1 MVDFVTYSQ
10 FESILTLRVLLGIGI
25 VYLMYQFAIRNPTD
39 YDTPYRRKMRHVYG
53 WICVAGAVG
62 FIFLAVAG
70 PFPYSL
76 PWYYLN
82 LYGTVSPN
90 EDALLYGI
98 SSDMI
103 VRAPGTHYVWGRM
116 TFEQWAMCSSISGV
130 LEWAALAVYAF
141 AMKRSSVKWF
151 AKLRKAIGYILLIIL
166 PAQINNLHYFDVYE
180 LIPLAI
186 YVLVVYLLVRTYR
199 WDNQEPKLPEE
210 AEHGHIQDFSIES
223 PAEAIEPVGEKKSC
237 NFEILHS
244 VKVLWV
250 VSALCGV
257 LAVLFAIL
265 ADNSFEWT
273 RTRYG
278 YNEWVRTSSS
288 EAYTVWYLIFAIF
301 AVVILAVAI
310 LRTMKKVRVS
320 SSNTKALKLFQY
332 MAWSLFAEYVL
343 HILVLLPALPLSR
356 YDFDN
361 LFIFLGV
368 FGAYLCFVRIPCMV
382 YVYNQTQKEGNRF
395 YLIPHWLKEFINS
408 YAESE
413 APMRAML
420 AFVMYPLFYLCMFP
434 GGVFALCYLIPAII
448 IYVIAFFIMWVVRG
462 TKEQVSK

>member
-82 LYGTVSPN
+82 LYGTVSPS

-98 SSDMI
+98 SSNMV
-103 VRAPGTHYVWGRM
+103 VRAPGEHYVWGRL

-151 AKLRKAIGYILLIIL
+151 AKLRKAIGYILLIVL
-166 PAQINNLHYFDVYE
+166 PAQVNSLHYFDVYE
-180 LIPLAI
+180 LVPLAI

-199 WDNQEPKLPEE
+199 LDNQAPKLPEE
-210 AEHGHIQDFSIES
+210 AEHGHIQDFAIES
-223 PAEAIEPVGEKKSC
+223 PAETIETVSEKKSY
-237 NFEILHS
+237 NFDIKNS
-244 VKVLWV
+244 SIVFWV
-250 VSALCGV
+250 TSALCSIMTIIF
-257 LAVLFAIL
+257 AVLERNSFEKSYYTTYNWDWVRTPSCDVYMTWYIIFAIL
-265 ADNSFEWT
+265 AIAAL
-273 RTRYG
+273 
-278 YNEWVRTSSS
+278 V
-288 EAYTVWYLIFAIF
+288 L
-301 AVVILAVAI
+301 AI
-310 LRTMKKVRVS
+310 LLTIKKVRELS
-320 SSNTKALKLFQY
+320 TNSKALKLFRY
-332 MAWSLFAEYVL
+332 MAWSLLAEYALHFIVVL
-343 HILVLLPALPLSR
+343 PNLPLGF
-356 YDFDN
+356 YEFEDLY
-361 LFIFLGV
+361 LFFVIF
-368 FGAYLCFVRIPCMV
+368 FIYLCLVRIPCMV
-382 YVYNQTQKEGNRF
+382 YVYKQTQKEGDRF

-448 IYVIAFFIMWVVRG
+448 VYVIVFFIIWVIKG
-462 TKEQVSK
+462 ASKEIV